1 MNKFSNISEYTVSQV
16 NKAIKNIIEGNFNVI
31 KVIGELSQ
39 VKRHSSGHIYFT
51 LKDQDST
58 LSGVCWRS
66 NTNNLKV
73 NIEDGK
79 FVLIKGKITTYAP
92 QSKYQLIVD
101 EIEYQGE
108 GELLKILEE
117 RKKKL
122 LVEGLFDLDKKKK
135 FQRFQ
140 KILESLHLKQEL
152 FLKTFYIELMIG
164 FQQI

>member
-1 MNKFSNISEYTVSQV
+1 MLEI
-16 NKAIKNIIEGNFNVI
+16 
-31 KVIGELSQ
+31 
-39 VKRHSSGHIYFT
+39 
-51 LKDQDST
+51 
-58 LSGVCWRS
+58 

-122 LVEGLFDLDKKKK
+122 LAEGLFDLDKKKK
-135 FQRFQ
+135 IQKFQ

>member
-66 NTNNLKV
+66 NTKNLKV

-79 FVLIKGKITTYAP
+79 FVLIKGKITTYSP

-122 LVEGLFDLDKKKK
+122 LAEGLFDLEKKKK
-135 FQRFQ
+135 NS
-140 KILESLHLKQEL
+140 KDSK
-152 FLKTFYIELMIG
+152 KYWNYYI
-164 FQQI
+164 